1 MVAKKSTEI
10 KIPLLGTSI
19 NAEGNT
25 EEFEG
30 KTIKMDLTRM
40 LKGRSIEVVFVVNSK
55 ELKAYPKKLSLLTF
69 YIIRLMKKGI
79 NYVED
84 SFSCKSKDANLKVK
98 PFLITRKKV
107 SRRIRKA
114 LREKAKEFIIN
125 YCQDKSAEEIFY
137 DAISAKL
144 QKELAAKLK
153 KIYPLSVCEIR
164 VMEKEK

>member
-19 NAEGNT
+19 NAEGNA
-25 EEFEG
+25 EELEG

-40 LKGRSIEVVFVVNSK
+40 LKGRSIEAVFVIDS
-55 ELKAYPKKLSLLTF
+55 EMKAHPKKAILLGF
-69 YIIRLMKKGI
+69 FIRRLMKKGI
-79 NYVED
+79 NYIED
-84 SFSCKSKDANLKVK
+84 SFSCNSKDVLLRIK

-114 LREKAKEFIIN
+114 LREKAKEFIVN
-125 YCQDKSAEEIFY
+125 YCQDKTVEEVFY

-144 QKELAAKLK
+144 QKELSAKLK

-164 VMEKEK
+164 VIEKEKQ